1 MGANH
6 GRVGVRACGE
16 AAKDDAAMLNG
27 IDYFI
32 VFTFMAIIGA
42 GFFNGVSRVA
52 AAILA
57 IYFGSV
63 FAAAFYRPLTSLALD
78 VFSTMNRRTG
88 ELVFFMLLFLLFS
101 TAFTII
107 FSRWIGDLRLPRRIT
122 IVDNI
127 GGAALGVV
135 VSGLAVTLAAMLLA
149 IMLQALNHTLVIGG
163 QDPLLGFIR
172 QEIRGSAL
180 VPRFLDMAP
189 FFVRLLAPWFPGG
202 LPPILDA
209 VSNQ

>member
-1 MGANH
+1 M
-6 GRVGVRACGE
+6 V
-16 AAKDDAAMLNG
+16 AKGDAAMLNG

-32 VFTFMAIIGA
+32 VFTFMAIIGV
-42 GFFNGVSRVA
+42 GFFNGVTRVA
-52 AAILA
+52 AAIFA
-57 IYFGSV
+57 IYFGSI
-63 FAAAFYRPLTSLALD
+63 FAAAFYRPLTTLALD
-78 VFSTMNRRTG
+78 VFTTMNRRTG
-88 ELVFFMLLFLLFS
+88 ELAFFMLLFLLFS
-101 TAFTII
+101 TAFTVI

-122 IVDNI
+122 IIDNV

-149 IMLQALNHTLVIGG
+149 ITLQALNHTVVIGG
-163 QDPLLGFIR
+163 QDPLLGFVR
-172 QEIRGSAL
+172 GEIRGSAL

-202 LPPILDA
+202 LPPILNA

>member
-1 MGANH
+1 
-6 GRVGVRACGE
+6 
-16 AAKDDAAMLNG
+16 MLNG
-27 IDYFI
+27 IDYCI
-32 VFTFMAIIGA
+32 VFTVMAIIGV
-42 GFFNGVSRVA
+42 GFFNGVTRVM

-57 IYFGSV
+57 IYFGAI
-63 FAAAFYRPLTSLALD
+63 FAAAFYRPLTSAALD
-78 VFSTMNRRTG
+78 IFTSMNRRTG
-88 ELVFFMLLFLLFS
+88 ELAFFMLLFVLFS

-107 FSRWIGDLRLPRRIT
+107 FSRWIGDLRLPRRVMIL
-122 IVDNI
+122 DNI

-149 IMLQALNHTLVIGG
+149 ITLQALNHTVGIGG

-172 QEIRGSAL
+172 SEIRGSAL

-209 VSNQ
+209 VS